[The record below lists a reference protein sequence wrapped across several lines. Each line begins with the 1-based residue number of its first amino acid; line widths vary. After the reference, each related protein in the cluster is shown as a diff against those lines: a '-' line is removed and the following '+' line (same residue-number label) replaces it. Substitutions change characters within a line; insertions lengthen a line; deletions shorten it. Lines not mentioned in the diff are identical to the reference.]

1 MIFWVTVLAG
11 SALLL
16 YWQMYWWTVVYAV
29 SLILMKWLSTPYSQ
43 WKKRIAQKQTFTLY
57 KPGNTAEEI
66 DLKNTAL
73 DLTADVYLSVIFP
86 AYNERERL
94 PETLE
99 ATITYLERKQAEKAF
114 FSSEI
119 IIVDDGSQDD
129 TIQLALDIGKRR
141 RFDLKV
147 IRCSVNGGKG
157 AAVRIGM
164 LCSRGMALLFA
175 DSDNATDIRCL
186 DAVLKSLEDN
196 STEGYG
202 FACGSRN
209 SDSVETVRK
218 RKPIRDFLNWGF
230 MLFVRTLCS
239 TELKDTQCGFKM
251 FTRRAAQKMF
261 PVMHIERYAF
271 DVELLYLAKCFG
283 IPVSEVPVNW
293 EEMPGSKVNILTDS
307 FKIAR
312 DILMVRVL
320 YFIGLWSTKDVSIP
334 GSRA

>member
-1 MIFWVTVLAG
+1 
-11 SALLL
+11 
-16 YWQMYWWTVVYAV
+16 
-29 SLILMKWLSTPYSQ
+29 
-43 WKKRIAQKQTFTLY
+43 
-57 KPGNTAEEI
+57 
-66 DLKNTAL
+66 
-73 DLTADVYLSVIFP
+73 
-86 AYNERERL
+86 
-94 PETLE
+94 
-99 ATITYLERKQAEKAF
+99 
-114 FSSEI
+114 
-119 IIVDDGSQDD
+119 
-129 TIQLALDIGKRR
+129 
-141 RFDLKV
+141 
-147 IRCSVNGGKG
+147 
-157 AAVRIGM
+157 M